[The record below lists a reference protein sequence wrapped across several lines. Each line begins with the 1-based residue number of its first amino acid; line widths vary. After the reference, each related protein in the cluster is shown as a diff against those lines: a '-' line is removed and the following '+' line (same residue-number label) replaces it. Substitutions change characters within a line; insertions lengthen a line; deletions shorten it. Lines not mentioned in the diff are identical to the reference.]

1 MLRLLL
7 LCVIAFALADPTAR
21 AWWRPHLAPVLD
33 PAYEWSVRS
42 RVSEIARMIEA
53 DRAAGRFLPPPGE
66 IDAYVERQ
74 YRHGGAGIDPWGSPY
89 RLMRERVG
97 ARVVSAGRD
106 ATPDTEDDIRSQILF
121 LD

>member
-1 MLRLLL
+1 MPRLLL
-7 LCVIAFALADPTAR
+7 LCVIAFAVADPDAR
-21 AWWRPHLAPVLD
+21 AALRPYLAPVLD

-53 DRAAGRFLPPPGE
+53 DRAAGRVLPPAGE

-74 YRHGGAGIDPWGSPY
+74 YRQGGAGFDPWGSPY
-89 RLMRERVG
+89 RLVRDRSG
-97 ARVVSAGRD
+97 SRVVSAGRD
-106 ATPDTEDDIRSQILF
+106 AVPYTEDDIRSPILF